1 MVVSDNGPAFTS
13 SEFEKFLQQN
23 GVRHVTTAPYH
34 PSSNGLA
41 ERAVQTVKEGLKKM
55 QGPLELRIPRF
66 LFKYRVTPQTTTG
79 ATPAELLMGRRLRTH
94 LDLLYPT
101 TQRRVRRQ
109 QQAQKWNKERHPH
122 PRQIEVGDRV
132 LARNFASGV
141 NWIPGWVIERE
152 GGTMLKVRLDDGR
165 MWRRHLDHL
174 IRSPLTVNPETAEV
188 GLHANPGLLDEE
200 DPLITPSE
208 TTPTELDESVP
219 AEGFA
224 GDQPE
229 LQGLPQEDPSSG
241 PTIRHS
247 TRERR
252 PPDRLM

>member
-1 MVVSDNGPAFTS
+1 M
-13 SEFEKFLQQN
+13 
-23 GVRHVTTAPYH
+23 
-34 PSSNGLA
+34 
-41 ERAVQTVKEGLKKM
+41 
-55 QGPLELRIPRF
+55 
-66 LFKYRVTPQTTTG
+66 
-79 ATPAELLMGRRLRTH
+79 
-94 LDLLYPT
+94 
-101 TQRRVRRQ
+101 
-109 QQAQKWNKERHPH
+109 
-122 PRQIEVGDRV
+122 
-132 LARNFASGV
+132 RNFASGV
-141 NWIPGWVIERE
+141 NWINWIPGWVIERE

-200 DPLITPSE
+200 DPLIAPSE
-208 TTPTELDESVP
+208 TTPTELDEQNESVP

-229 LQGLPQEDPSSG
+229 LQGQPQEDPSPG
-241 PTIRHS
+241 PTIRRS